1 MITLPL
7 PAYLNSKSAF
17 ETVFCITPVSIC
29 MSSMYALVACILFH
43 VSAVVP
49 KLYFAV
55 SDGNKSLVTSALNV
69 TLSVSASPIVILPFA
84 VIFPVAVISSVH

>member
-1 MITLPL
+1 MLGLCAVVPAGILIDPVPSISTTPVDGANVISFAELILLPLSTKSSMITLPL

-43 VSAVVP
+43 VS
-49 KLYFAV
+49 
-55 SDGNKSLVTSALNV
+55 
-69 TLSVSASPIVILPFA
+69 
-84 VIFPVAVISSVH
+84 